1 MLDKKV
7 IDTARGQALADEYKM
22 KFFETSAKSN
32 INVEKAFF
40 EMAREVLKRIVEQ
53 EAHDGGGA
61 AAGAGIKVKEAAPER
76 SGGCKC

>member
-1 MLDKKV
+1 
-7 IDTARGQALADEYKM
+7 M
-22 KFFETSAKSN
+22 KFFETSAKNN

-53 EAHDGGGA
+53 EAHDGGGT
-61 AAGAGIKVKEAAPER
+61 GAGTNIKVKEAAPER

>member
-1 MLDKKV
+1 
-7 IDTARGQALADEYKM
+7 M

-61 AAGAGIKVKEAAPER
+61 AVGTTLKVKDAAPER

>member
-1 MLDKKV
+1 
-7 IDTARGQALADEYKM
+7 M
-22 KFFETSAKSN
+22 KFFETSAKNN

-53 EAHDGGGA
+53 EAHDSGG
-61 AAGAGIKVKEAAPER
+61 AGAGPAIKVKEAAPER